1 MTEPTA
7 APDLSDS
14 NSDSDDGPPSG
25 LWQKMK
31 ADPEYAPEHLALE
44 AVTRL
49 GPRMARE
56 LDKLKGQNPGAPA
69 DALANMIVYRYVN
82 QSRLSGAVSG
92 AVPLAGAVLDIG
104 VLAWTQA
111 RMVLMLAA
119 NYGMDP
125 AHPDRAAELLVLQN
139 VHKYAQTARTALAVA
154 KGRERLDALLPEDRP
169 TVGRV
174 MVKLG
179 LKLAQMAGVRAAKKM
194 LAKVVPGAGII
205 LGGVANG
212 NATKALGGR
221 AITLYRRPPF
231 RPALP
236 PGVPYQAGPPPQHY
250 TVHPPHALPPAPYHP
265 GVPPQPGPPVPS
277 APPAYSAPPPVGPP
291 VPTAP
296 SAQAAP
302 FAPVARPVG
311 PPVPVRPSAQPA
323 PSAPLAPS
331 GPLPPTGPLAPTGP
345 FAPSAPAAP
354 AAPFAPTVQAPP
366 AAQVAP
372 PVQGWLLDPPAPAGQ
387 PEAATQP
394 ATAVAAGAV
403 AQPGAAVAGGAVAPT
418 AELPG
423 EPEAPVWPTKPLPA
437 APVAPTKV
445 LPADPPTGETPAG

>member
-119 NYGMDP
+119 NYGVDP

-139 VHKYAQTARTALAVA
+139 VHKYAQTARTALSVA
-154 KGRERLDALLPEDRP
+154 KGRERFDALLPEDRP

-231 RPALP
+231 QPALP
-236 PGVPYQAGPPPQHY
+236 PGVPYQAGPPRHY
-250 TVHPPHALPPAPYHP
+250 PVHPPHALPPGPYHP
-265 GVPPQPGPPVPS
+265 PVPPQPGPPVAS
-277 APPAYSAPPPVGPP
+277 APPAHSAPPG
-291 VPTAP
+291 AP
-296 SAQAAP
+296 GMQ
-302 FAPVARPVG
+302 FAPPGA
-311 PPVPVRPSAQPA
+311 
-323 PSAPLAPS
+323 
-331 GPLPPTGPLAPTGP
+331 PPTHWVPPG
-345 FAPSAPAAP
+345 APSAPAAP
-354 AAPFAPTVQAPP
+354 AAPVAPP
-366 AAQVAP
+366 AQGAPTAVHSAPPAQVAP
-372 PVQGWLLDPPAPAGQ
+372 PVPGAPTAVHSAPPAQVAPPAQGWLLDPPAPSAQ

-394 ATAVAAGAV
+394 ATVVPAGAV
-403 AQPGAAVAGGAVAPT
+403 AQPGSAVAGTVAQPGAAGVSAAVPPT
-418 AELPG
+418 AQLPS

-437 APVAPTKV
+437 TPVAPTKI
-445 LPADPPTGETPAG
+445 LPADPPTEGTPAG